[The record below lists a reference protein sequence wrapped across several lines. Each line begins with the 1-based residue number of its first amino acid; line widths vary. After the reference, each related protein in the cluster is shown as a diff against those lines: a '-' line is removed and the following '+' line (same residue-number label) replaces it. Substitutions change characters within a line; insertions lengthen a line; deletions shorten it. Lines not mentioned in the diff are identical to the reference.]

1 MKNFNLIILSAVSII
16 GSLSAKERLNKS
28 YTNSFKNDKIESII
42 IQKNVSPN
50 QMINIAGKQR
60 MLSQKIAK
68 IYLMQAYGAN
78 LQSLKN
84 ELNTSKIIFD
94 RNLETLIRNSG
105 DMFSNKVTK
114 AISKEKDTWNALK
127 AIVSKPVS
135 ENNVNKVLDISNRLL
150 KLSNDVVVNIKSENF
165 DSNRFSTNVDLL
177 NIIDK
182 SGKQRMLSQRLCLF
196 FVAKKFDLKN
206 KNTSYRTNEILNKT
220 YNELDASLID
230 LLNSEL
236 NSLDVEEAIGN
247 ALLSF
252 ENLRSQSEKFLS
264 GKASLNIVYNT
275 TNKLTKDFDYLTS
288 KYSALKAKNN
298 NALSNR

>member
-1 MKNFNLIILSAVSII
+1 MKLKITLLLFL
-16 GSLSAKERLNKS
+16 SLSISSVFAVDN
-28 YTNSFKNDKIESII
+28 T
-42 IQKNVSPN
+42 
-50 QMINIAGKQR
+50 
-60 MLSQKIAK
+60 
-68 IYLMQAYGAN
+68 YGDITYEKAVN
-78 LQSLKN
+78 L
-84 ELNTSKIIFD
+84 
-94 RNLETLIRNSG
+94 
-105 DMFSNKVTK
+105 
-114 AISKEKDTWNALK
+114 
-127 AIVSKPVS
+127 
-135 ENNVNKVLDISNRLL
+135 
-150 KLSNDVVVNIKSENF
+150 
-165 DSNRFSTNVDLL
+165 
-177 NIIDK
+177 